1 MTFRSDKKSRL
12 PPTANQSL
20 LGKQICN
27 TTTKGLYNYFN
38 MPTSKV
44 ILLTGASRGIGLAAA
59 KFLLEG
65 GHRLVVV
72 ARTAGPL
79 EELKGGFPGKVEVVV
94 GDAAGDE
101 VSPLSS
107 LDRKGLEYT
116 RTDMKLPG
124 LGSSEGGIP
133 RAQLLLA
140 TRRPH
145 SQPWHSRASCSHC

>member
-1 MTFRSDKKSRL
+1 
-12 PPTANQSL
+12 
-20 LGKQICN
+20 
-27 TTTKGLYNYFN
+27 

-59 KFLLEG
+59 KFLLNE

-94 GDAAGDE
+94 GDASGEE
-101 VSPLSS
+101 VSSPS
-107 LDRKGLEYT
+107 LPDRKKVEYI
-116 RTDMKLPG
+116 RTDITLLG
-124 LGSSEGGIP
+124 LGSPESSIP

-140 TRRPH
+140 TRRRH
-145 SQPWHSRASCSHC
+145 S